1 LVDLPHDV
9 PQSFFH
15 ASVAE
20 GGLGIPEL
28 LTQVPLMRRAR
39 VEKLFNRAR
48 WDHDPVLAAVIGQ
61 CKTLLK
67 ERQRFLK
74 VVLRPM
80 CDGSD
85 RKRAGHRGHPSRL
98 LCWMW
103 LGTDTNQV
111 PGVSRSVAS
120 GTSVVSG
127 RSFVGAVHIRAGCIY
142 TLHEGPCRPGQIVG
156 PVRG

>member
-1 LVDLPHDV
+1 
-9 PQSFFH
+9 
-15 ASVAE
+15 
-20 GGLGIPEL
+20 
-28 LTQVPLMRRAR
+28 MRRAR